1 LQSHD
6 CWRYLAFILLS
17 SPAKKDRDKIRS
29 EILLWASPSSPLSKR
44 PFTYTL
50 EIGFPGPTP
59 AMLLVFLKSVTNA
72 LVLYFF
78 SESRVSDY

>member
-1 LQSHD
+1 MIVGVT
-6 CWRYLAFILLS
+6 WRLFFSLS

-29 EILLWASPSSPLSKR
+29 EIFAVGQSELSAVEQ
-44 PFTYTL
+44 FFIYTL
-50 EIGFPGPTP
+50 EIAFPGPTP

-78 SESRVSDY
+78 SKSRVSDY